1 MAINVTELNAAIEQ
15 IEVAKGIS
23 RETVLEALKE
33 AMTRGFK
40 RDIGGDD
47 AMVEVNID
55 TEKGIIEMCQIKKVV
70 KEVEDDL
77 LEISVEDA
85 NEKGGKYKA
94 GDDYR
99 IPADIQSLRKAIVLS
114 IKSVL
119 HQKFVEV
126 EKAIL
131 YDQFKDKIGTMITGK
146 VESFDEH
153 GAMIN
158 VGHSS
163 IYMPKKDLIK
173 EERFVIGEP
182 IKVYVDNV
190 ETGPKGARI
199 VLTRAGEGFLK
210 LLMTEEIHDIYDGTI
225 VIKSIAREGG
235 ERSKVAVY
243 SADPNVDPA
252 GSCIGPNGSRIQK
265 VVSQLGNGA
274 QKEKIDIISY
284 SDNQEL
290 FIMDALKPAHV
301 IGINFDEEKKTAT
314 VVVKDDSLS
323 LAIGKKGVNVRLAVK
338 LTGYHIDVKIESDS
352 LNDGVT
358 YVTYEEASAKELEN
372 KATRIAEKQREA
384 MLAASNATPLPGLPE
399 GYVAPQARKY
409 DDEVTTDLE
418 ESLTDQV
425 EKEEISVA
433 PVEINAEEA
442 VETKEEVAAT
452 RVAET
457 PKEETPVQTKE
468 AKSVKTTTTLEDLE
482 KQLESSI
489 SKEKS
494 EKSSKQKSKKKEETK
509 ESEESVVKTEGPRM
523 SIYTEEELKAMEEED
538 KEAEEEEI
546 EEDDIDYDDYDDYY
560 DK

>member
-1 MAINVTELNAAIEQ
+1 MAINATELNAAIEQ

-47 AMVEVNID
+47 ALVEVNID
-55 TEKGIIEMCQIKKVV
+55 TEKGVIEMYQIKKVV
-70 KEVEDDL
+70 EEVEDDL

-85 NEKGGKYKA
+85 NEKGGKYKV
-94 GDDYR
+94 GDGYK

-146 VESFDEH
+146 VEAFDER

-158 VGHSS
+158 VGRSS
-163 IYMPKKDLIK
+163 IYMPKKDMIK
-173 EERFVIGEP
+173 DEKFLVGET
-182 IKVYVDNV
+182 IKAFVDNV
-190 ETGPKGARI
+190 ESGPKGARI
-199 VLTRAGEGFLK
+199 VITRSGEGFLK
-210 LLMTEEIHDIYDGTI
+210 ALMTEEIHDIYDGTI
-225 VIKSIAREGG
+225 VIKAIAREGG

-243 SADPNVDPA
+243 SEDPNVDPA

-290 FIMDALKPAHV
+290 FIMDALKPARV
-301 IGINFDEEKKTAT
+301 VGINLDSDKKAAT

-338 LTGYHIDVKIESDS
+338 LTGYHIDVKIESDAVS
-352 LNDGVT
+352 DGVT
-358 YVTYEEASAKELEN
+358 YTSFEEASAKELEN
-372 KATRIAEKQREA
+372 KAIRVAEKQKEA
-384 MLAASNATPLPGLPE
+384 MLAAANSTPLPGLPE

-409 DDEVTTDLE
+409 DDEVTSDLD
-418 ESLTDQV
+418 ESLVDQI
-425 EKEEISVA
+425 EKEEVSFDK
-433 PVEINAEEA
+433 PESVEI
-442 VETKEEVAAT
+442 K
-452 RVAET
+452 ET
-457 PKEETPVQTKE
+457 PKVEAPVQKETAKVETPEQPKE
-468 AKSVKTTTTLEDLE
+468 VKTTTTLEDLE
-482 KQLESSI
+482 KKLESSAN
-489 SKEKS
+489 KAKDEKVS
-494 EKSSKQKSKKKEETK
+494 TKKSKKKEEKVET
-509 ESEESVVKTEGPRM
+509 ESVVKTDGPRM

-538 KEAEEEEI
+538 QKAEAEEY
-546 EEDDIDYDDYDDYY
+546 EDEDIDYDDYDDYY